1 MFKDLLALTIMPEI
15 LTRILFCPETLDV
28 ETQKISK
35 YAQWVCNRINMEE
48 E

>member
-15 LTRILFCPETLDV
+15 LMRILVCPETLDV

-35 YAQWVCNRINMEE
+35 YAQWVCERIGKED
-48 E
+48 

>member
-1 MFKDLLALTIMPEI
+1 MFKDLLALTIMPEV

-28 ETQKISK
+28 ETQKLSK
-35 YAQWVCNRINMEE
+35 YAQWVCNRINKEE

>member
-1 MFKDLLALTIMPEI
+1 MFKDLLVLTIMPEI
-15 LTRILFCPETLDV
+15 LIRILVCPETLNV

-35 YAQWVCNRINMEE
+35 YAQWVCNRINKEE